1 VDGARHSIGGG
12 AVLNGRQ
19 HPRLGAIATR
29 SVSPTVALGMTAGA
43 VAKRSPPVEPNEDA
57 GAIAAGPRAD
67 LLVVADAHFGALA
80 SELAVAQVLATVGDD
95 PPPAVTPAELAHLV
109 FEAGRTVEHG
119 RSAPGCPTPE
129 TATTLAV
136 ALVTERSVQWAS
148 FGDSCIVVTHGGE
161 GRRLDASRRVYLGQA
176 FQPDEVEELM
186 SHGTYERREG
196 DCVVVATD
204 GLADVIA
211 PEWSTMAVLVSTYV
225 ERAYG
230 AGAIVESL
238 VDLALQRGSADA
250 VTVAVASAYASD

>member
-1 VDGARHSIGGG
+1 
-12 AVLNGRQ
+12 
-19 HPRLGAIATR
+19 
-29 SVSPTVALGMTAGA
+29 MTAGA
-43 VAKRSPPVEPNEDA
+43 AAKRSPPVEPNEDA
-57 GAIAAGPRAD
+57 GAIVGGPRAD

-80 SELAVAQVLATVGDD
+80 SELAVARVLETVGDD
-95 PPPAVTPAELAHLV
+95 PPPADLAPVELAQLV
-109 FEAGRTVEHG
+109 FEAGRAVDHG

-129 TATTLAV
+129 TATTIAI
-136 ALVTERSVQWAS
+136 ALVTERRVQWAS
-148 FGDSCIVVTHGGE
+148 FGDSCIVVTHGEE

-176 FQPDEVEELM
+176 FELEEIGELM

-196 DCVVVATD
+196 DCIVLATD
-204 GLADVIA
+204 GLTDVIA